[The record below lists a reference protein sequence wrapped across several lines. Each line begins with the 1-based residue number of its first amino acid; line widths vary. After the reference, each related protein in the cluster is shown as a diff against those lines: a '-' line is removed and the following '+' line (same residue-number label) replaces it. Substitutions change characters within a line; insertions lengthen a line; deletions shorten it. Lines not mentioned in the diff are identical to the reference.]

1 MDKNITLDG
10 AMPADTKKIL
20 NLIAEG
26 RELESFALVGGTGLA
41 IYLKHRTSED
51 LDFFANRDVLD
62 DFQKNKIKSL
72 VSRLRDQGVPCREL
86 KIDSYDICHDYMF
99 GGVKVT
105 FLAADMKVLDSSIKY
120 KNMNIASIDQ
130 IAAMKMQTILRY
142 RIKSRD
148 FYDVKCLITD
158 AGYTFGSLIDVM
170 VDKFGFTD
178 DSEDRIEK
186 RFLGTPLSPNDEGL
200 STLSLKYAENF
211 GSLRSFFKKE
221 ILAVHNKSIYL
232 NNMTN
237 DELIKNVN
245 EKIGL
250 RRELALAKMLSYG
263 MESKIYSLDLG
274 KYCYN
279 PLAQDINGYSIID
292 QIRNNPKLL
301 EYILFHTKAL
311 SGDITKKLDYIGNP
325 ELLDILEKHRLLIRC
340 LDKSDDRVE
349 KILEGKNIDR
359 ENFLNELSK
368 KRERFG
374 ISNSSTIFKNILDR
388 KKEENSIKID
398 YN

>member
-72 VSRLRDQGVPCREL
+72 VSRLRDQGVPCREF

>member
-41 IYLKHRTSED
+41 IYLKHRISED

-62 DFQKNKIKSL
+62 DFQKNKIKNL
-72 VSRLRDQGVPCREL
+72 VSRLRDNGVPCREL

-105 FLAADMKVLDSSIKY
+105 FLAADMKVLDSSVKY

-170 VDKFGFTD
+170 VDKFGFTN

-274 KYCYN
+274 KYCDD

-292 QIRNNPKLL
+292 QIGNNPKLL
-301 EYILFHTKAL
+301 EYVLFHTKVL
-311 SGDITKKLDYIGNP
+311 SGDIAKKLDHLGKP
-325 ELLDILEKHRLLIRC
+325 ELLDILERHRLLNRC

-359 ENFLNELSK
+359 EKFLNELSK

-374 ISNSSTIFKNILDR
+374 ISNSSVIFKNIFDK
-388 KKEENSIKID
+388 KKEENSAKID

>member
-170 VDKFGFTD
+170 VEKFGFTD

-232 NNMTN
+232 NNMT
-237 DELIKNVN
+237 DEELIENVN

-311 SGDITKKLDYIGNP
+311 SGDVTKKLDYIGNP

-359 ENFLNELSK
+359 EKFFNELHK

-374 ISNSSTIFKNILDR
+374 FSSGSTVFKNILDK
-388 KKEENSIKID
+388 KKEENFAKIN

>member
-178 DSEDRIEK
+178 DSGDRIEK

-325 ELLDILEKHRLLIRC
+325 ELLDIRETHRLLIRC

-374 ISNSSTIFKNILDR
+374 FSNGSTVFKNILDR

>member
-10 AMPADTKKIL
+10 AMPAATKKIL

-200 STLSLKYAENF
+200 STFSLKYAENF

>member
-1 MDKNITLDG
+1 M
-10 AMPADTKKIL
+10 
-20 NLIAEG
+20 
-26 RELESFALVGGTGLA
+26 
-41 IYLKHRTSED
+41 
-51 LDFFANRDVLD
+51 
-62 DFQKNKIKSL
+62 
-72 VSRLRDQGVPCREL
+72 
-86 KIDSYDICHDYMF
+86 
-99 GGVKVT
+99 
-105 FLAADMKVLDSSIKY
+105 
-120 KNMNIASIDQ
+120 
-130 IAAMKMQTILRY
+130 
-142 RIKSRD
+142 
-148 FYDVKCLITD
+148 TD
-158 AGYTFGSLIDVM
+158 
-170 VDKFGFTD
+170 
-178 DSEDRIEK
+178 E
-186 RFLGTPLSPNDEGL
+186 
-200 STLSLKYAENF
+200 
-211 GSLRSFFKKE
+211 
-221 ILAVHNKSIYL
+221 
-232 NNMTN
+232 
-237 DELIKNVN
+237 ELIENVN

-311 SGDITKKLDYIGNP
+311 SGDVTKKLDYIGNP

-359 ENFLNELSK
+359 EKFFNELHK

-374 ISNSSTIFKNILDR
+374 FSSGSTVFKNILDK
-388 KKEENSIKID
+388 KKEENFAKIN

>member
-200 STLSLKYAENF
+200 STFSLKYAENF

>member
-51 LDFFANRDVLD
+51 LDFFANRDILD

-72 VSRLRDQGVPCREL
+72 VSRLRDQGVACREL

-120 KNMNIASIDQ
+120 KNINVASIDQ
-130 IAAMKMQTILRY
+130 IAAMKMQTILKY

-170 VDKFGFTD
+170 VEKFGFTD

-211 GSLRSFFKKE
+211 GSLRSFLKKE

-232 NNMTN
+232 NNMT
-237 DELIKNVN
+237 DEELIENVN

-250 RRELALAKMLSYG
+250 RRELALAKILSYG

-311 SGDITKKLDYIGNP
+311 SGDVTKKLDYIGNP

-359 ENFLNELSK
+359 EKFFNELSK

-374 ISNSSTIFKNILDR
+374 FSNGSTVFKNILDK
-388 KKEENSIKID
+388 KKEEKSAKID

>member
-232 NNMTN
+232 NNMTD

-311 SGDITKKLDYIGNP
+311 NGDITKKLDYIGNP

>member
-10 AMPADTKKIL
+10 AMPDGTKKIL

-51 LDFFANRDVLD
+51 LDFFANRDILD

-72 VSRLRDQGVPCREL
+72 ISRLRDHGVPCREL

-105 FLAADMKVLDSSIKY
+105 FLAADMKVLDSSVKY

-130 IAAMKMQTILRY
+130 IAAMKMQTILKY

-158 AGYTFGSLIDVM
+158 AGYTFGLLMDIM
-170 VDKFGFTD
+170 RDKFGFTD
-178 DSEDRIEK
+178 HSEARIEK
-186 RFLGTPLSPNDEGL
+186 RFLGAPLSPNDEGL
-200 STLSLKYAENF
+200 STLSLKYVENF
-211 GSLRSFFKKE
+211 GSLRNFFKKE
-221 ILAVHNKSIYL
+221 ILNVHNKSISL
-232 NNMTN
+232 KNMTD
-237 DELIKNVN
+237 DELIKNIN

-250 RRELALAKMLSYG
+250 RRESALAKMLSYG
-263 MESKIYSLDLG
+263 MEAKIYSLDLG
-274 KYCYN
+274 KYCDD

-292 QIRNNPKLL
+292 QIGNNPKLL
-301 EYILFHTKAL
+301 EYVLFHTKVL
-311 SGDITKKLDYIGNP
+311 SGDIAKKLDHLGKP
-325 ELLDILEKHRLLIRC
+325 ELLDILERHRLLNRC

-359 ENFLNELSK
+359 EKFLNELSK

-374 ISNSSTIFKNILDR
+374 ISNSSVVFKNIFDK
-388 KKEENSIKID
+388 KKEEKSAKID
-398 YN
+398 LE

>member
-130 IAAMKMQTILRY
+130 IAAMKMQTILR
-142 RIKSRD
+142 
-148 FYDVKCLITD
+148 
-158 AGYTFGSLIDVM
+158 
-170 VDKFGFTD
+170 
-178 DSEDRIEK
+178 
-186 RFLGTPLSPNDEGL
+186 
-200 STLSLKYAENF
+200 
-211 GSLRSFFKKE
+211 
-221 ILAVHNKSIYL
+221 
-232 NNMTN
+232 
-237 DELIKNVN
+237 
-245 EKIGL
+245 
-250 RRELALAKMLSYG
+250 
-263 MESKIYSLDLG
+263 
-274 KYCYN
+274 
-279 PLAQDINGYSIID
+279 
-292 QIRNNPKLL
+292 
-301 EYILFHTKAL
+301 
-311 SGDITKKLDYIGNP
+311 
-325 ELLDILEKHRLLIRC
+325 
-340 LDKSDDRVE
+340 
-349 KILEGKNIDR
+349 
-359 ENFLNELSK
+359 
-368 KRERFG
+368 
-374 ISNSSTIFKNILDR
+374 
-388 KKEENSIKID
+388 
-398 YN
+398 

>member
-237 DELIKNVN
+237 NELIKNVN